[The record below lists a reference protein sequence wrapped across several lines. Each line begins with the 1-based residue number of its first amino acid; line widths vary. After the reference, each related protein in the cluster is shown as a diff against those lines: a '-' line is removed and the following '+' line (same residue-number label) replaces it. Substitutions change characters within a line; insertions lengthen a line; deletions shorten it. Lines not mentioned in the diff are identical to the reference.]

1 MEGTRVLL
9 KESLSHKDYAEIKEL
24 EQICLQKDSGIYLKL
39 ELDFKIRM
47 AELQNKAAA
56 LPSRETNEFFCYY
69 NDQLI
74 GYLGLFNLGG
84 RTAEMT
90 GMVHPKHR
98 RRGVFT
104 KLYQLALNEC
114 RKRSLSEVWLVCDS
128 RSASGRAFLRHIQ
141 TKPSFSEF
149 LMVHALTESG
159 KPGMNRT
166 AGQET
171 EKGKLRLRKAA
182 ESDVLAIMDMN
193 WKCFD
198 VTGFIGMM
206 PEEEEKIN
214 RITYLIEMEQQDL
227 CNAPGFQESQDSRNS
242 QLIGKIRVEQYD
254 DSCTLGGFC
263 ILPLYRGRGY
273 GSRALMAVI
282 RNLTQQGIRHIQLYV
297 DTGNQSAIRTY
308 QKCGFTQQTT
318 LEYYRVN

>member
-114 RKRSLSEVWLVCDS
+114 RKKAFQVWLVCDS
-128 RSASGRAFLRHIQ
+128 
-141 TKPSFSEF
+141 
-149 LMVHALTESG
+149 
-159 KPGMNRT
+159 
-166 AGQET
+166 
-171 EKGKLRLRKAA
+171 
-182 ESDVLAIMDMN
+182 
-193 WKCFD
+193 
-198 VTGFIGMM
+198 
-206 PEEEEKIN
+206 
-214 RITYLIEMEQQDL
+214 
-227 CNAPGFQESQDSRNS
+227 APPPVGLFFV
-242 QLIGKIRVEQYD
+242 I
-254 DSCTLGGFC
+254 
-263 ILPLYRGRGY
+263 YRQ
-273 GSRALMAVI
+273 
-282 RNLTQQGIRHIQLYV
+282 NLL
-297 DTGNQSAIRTY
+297 
-308 QKCGFTQQTT
+308 F
-318 LEYYRVN
+318 